1 MCGKRTLLDPIN
13 PQSFLIFDNKELL
26 YCGASLKDAGRK
38 VFAIGRIYDSEYLQG
53 ILSRI

>member
-1 MCGKRTLLDPIN
+1 MEGSRAV
-13 PQSFLIFDNKELL
+13 NKELY

-38 VFAIGRIYDSEYLQG
+38 VFAIGLIHDSEYLQG